1 MKTQFW
7 KFKVNITNP
16 KNILDFMHSVLMW
29 FLMLNLPFHFP
40 LKSPGKCSH
49 AKNKKTNKT
58 IPPYISFLVLT
69 ISTNT
74 EPKDSICSSPSRN
87 PTFFALLS
95 SQFEN
100 PNLMKSLTSYFPK
113 YLWSPKNLVKPNFD
127 LFFLELLSANRKMRE
142 IVVVFF
148 FFI

>member
-1 MKTQFW
+1 
-7 KFKVNITNP
+7 
-16 KNILDFMHSVLMW
+16 MHSVLMW

-142 IVVVFF
+142 TVVVFF

>member
-1 MKTQFW
+1 
-7 KFKVNITNP
+7 
-16 KNILDFMHSVLMW
+16 MHSVLMW

-95 SQFEN
+95 SQFEKPKSHEK
-100 PNLMKSLTSYFPK
+100 PNLLFSQISLKSQES
-113 YLWSPKNLVKPNFD
+113 
-127 LFFLELLSANRKMRE
+127 RE
-142 IVVVFF
+142 TQL
-148 FFI
+148 